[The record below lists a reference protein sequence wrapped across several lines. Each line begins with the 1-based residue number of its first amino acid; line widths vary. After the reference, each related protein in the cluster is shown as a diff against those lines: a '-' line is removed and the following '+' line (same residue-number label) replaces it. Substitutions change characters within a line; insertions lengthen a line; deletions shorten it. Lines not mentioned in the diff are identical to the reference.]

1 MKIKCP
7 KCGQKYDGEDEGQY
21 IECASCRCLFL
32 FDSRPRDIF
41 PLSDATE
48 LAKRI
53 SEARYSGRISSES
66 ADLARLLL
74 NLPPGGEMPGSLS
87 EKINF
92 AVPRGY
98 TVKNGNPW
106 RGKGICIK
114 SSDSFGYKR
123 MAELLEVIGAELKK
137 TVSKRCDL
145 LILGDE
151 FSEAQDLIE
160 KAQEL
165 NVPVVNIEKFAH
177 MISLSPGIEALF
189 APSNTDWICR
199 EAVITASRHIQ
210 SVFDG
215 ANRASIPGESEIMC
229 ANFSILTT
237 GTLSS
242 CAFSIKSC
250 ASENSSPRIN
260 KSQRLLTVFFNSA
273 PITSNNSAMRL

>member
-32 FDSRPRDIF
+32 FDSHPRDIF

-48 LAKRI
+48 LAKQI
-53 SEARYSGRISSES
+53 SAAKYSGRISSES

-74 NLPPGGEMPGSLS
+74 NLPPGGEIPGSLS

-106 RGKGICIK
+106 RGKGICIT
-114 SSDSFGYKR
+114 SFDSFCYKR
-123 MAELLEVIGAELKK
+123 MAELLEEIGAELKK

-151 FSEAQDLIE
+151 FSEAQELIE

-177 MISLSPGIEALF
+177 MISLFPGIEALF

-199 EAVITASRHIQ
+199 EAVITGFPPQDKA
-210 SVFDG
+210 
-215 ANRASIPGESEIMC
+215 A
-229 ANFSILTT
+229 L
-237 GTLSS
+237 
-242 CAFSIKSC
+242 IK
-250 ASENSSPRIN
+250 
-260 KSQRLLTVFFNSA
+260 LLTRFSVTVRESISTETRALIAGPDADPDRMNLASD
-273 PITSNNSAMRL
+273 IGVRIIDIDTLISELNER